1 MERVSAIYF
10 SEEIYLSENFYVVL
24 FTLKADTNLFVK
36 KHLFNWNSCDFFI
49 SIATC
54 HDLSLF
60 DLASLLCDF
69 RKHGTGI
76 R

>member
-36 KHLFNWNSCDFFI
+36 KTLI
-49 SIATC
+49 
-54 HDLSLF
+54 
-60 DLASLLCDF
+60 
-69 RKHGTGI
+69 
-76 R
+76 